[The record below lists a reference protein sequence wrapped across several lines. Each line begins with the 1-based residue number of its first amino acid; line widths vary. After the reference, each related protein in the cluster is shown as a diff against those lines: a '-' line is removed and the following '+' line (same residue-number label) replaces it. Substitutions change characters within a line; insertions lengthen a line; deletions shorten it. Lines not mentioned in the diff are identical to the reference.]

1 MMNADLT
8 VSESVSQ
15 FQHTQDYNANQFHAE
30 NLGQR
35 SQPAG
40 DLMLINNFENDHEP
54 QDQEMAGQAGNQ
66 DGF

>member
-8 VSESVSQ
+8 VSESISQ

-35 SQPAG
+35 SQQAA
-40 DLMLINNFENDHEP
+40 DLMMNNFENEHEQ
-54 QDQEMAGQAGNQ
+54 QDQEMAGQAGIQN
-66 DGF
+66 GF